1 MKVTVIQAII
11 TADAAMAAVV
21 AAVEKAVSLEIKINA
36 AVADNG
42 GNLAAFLRMP
52 GAFLHS
58 IDIAIDKAYT
68 AAGFGFPTSQ
78 WNEILPAGTT
88 FREGIQLRNRLVSF
102 GGGIPIEIKGEKI
115 GAIGVSGGS
124 EEQDAECAQAG
135 IDAIFKLTGT

>member
-1 MKVTVIQAII
+1 MKVAVTQSII
-11 TADAAMAAVV
+11 TAEAAMIAVQAAVAK
-21 AAVEKAVSLEIKINA
+21 AAELNININA

-42 GNLAAFLRMP
+42 GNLCAFLRMP
-52 GAFLHS
+52 SAFLHS

-88 FREGIQLRNRLVSF
+88 FREGIQLRDRLVSF
-102 GGGIPIEIKGEKI
+102 GGGIPIEIDGDQI

-135 IDAIFKLTGT
+135 IDAVRAL